1 MRRRCPNCGGLVGA
15 GAQWCG
21 QCLTRFDE
29 LSSPPVRPSPPVNEP
44 GPALPPPR
52 PPAEGG
58 NGHPTPTETSRP
70 IRAGDQGIVWQCPS
84 CDTANSIESAACRVC
99 GTPFSRLFEGESTG
113 PQVNPGRAVGLSL
126 LFPGAGH
133 LVLGRTAEG
142 VARAVV
148 FGYALAI
155 VVSIL
160 VARVGG
166 GIGPFLP
173 LLLVSAV
180 AGVGLYAVTAVD
192 AGRIARGERPVL
204 PTRALLYGAVGL
216 MLLTVAVLVILG
228 SRAGSQ
234 G

>member
-1 MRRRCPNCGGLVGA
+1 
-15 GAQWCG
+15 
-21 QCLTRFDE
+21 
-29 LSSPPVRPSPPVNEP
+29 
-44 GPALPPPR
+44 
-52 PPAEGG
+52 
-58 NGHPTPTETSRP
+58 
-70 IRAGDQGIVWQCPS
+70 
-84 CDTANSIESAACRVC
+84 VC

-204 PTRALLYGAVGL
+204 ATRALLYGAVGL
-216 MLLTVAVLVILG
+216 MLMTVAVLVILG
-228 SRAGSQ
+228 SRAGGQ

>member
-1 MRRRCPNCGGLVGA
+1 VSRRCPNCGGLVGA

-21 QCLTRFDE
+21 QCLTRLDE
-29 LSSPPVRPSPPVNEP
+29 PSAPPVRPSPPRGET
-44 GPALPPPR
+44 GPDRTPPR
-52 PPAEGG
+52 RPADEGK
-58 NGHPTPTETSRP
+58 GHPSPAGTAPP

-84 CDTANSIESAACRVC
+84 CDTANPIESTACRVC
-99 GTPFSRLFEGESTG
+99 GTPFSRLFEEESTG
-113 PQVNPGRAVGLSL
+113 PHVDSGRALALSL
-126 LFPGAGH
+126 LFPGVGH

-142 VARAVV
+142 VARAVI
-148 FGYALAI
+148 FGYALAM

-160 VARVGG
+160 VARVGRG
-166 GIGPFLP
+166 VGPFLP

-192 AGRIARGERPVL
+192 AGRIARGERPL
-204 PTRALLYGAVGL
+204 LSTRALLYGAVGL

-228 SRAGSQ
+228 SQAGGQ